1 MGDAK
6 NNPPFLSYV
15 FNKYNQLVF
24 EYPCVILFF
33 TVVVFGIIPWAILV
47 AFPMQLDSNPE
58 KGFDTRGTQYSG
70 QRLAWAELQPALLQ
84 GSRVNVDIANRSK
97 RSWADDLIASF
108 SSVACYDEP
117 IPAMSYLSQFIIEIT
132 EYEELFTS
140 EFLTELC
147 NLQSELNVTLRHFDH
162 FTPYRNIFHVANFFA
177 CLAPESRVNC
187 SYLTQSDIVAVRQTI
202 EGCISHRKSILDCR
216 RGCQQHHQMP
226 GTPSLP
232 CGECKPE
239 FHIPRNCSS
248 QMMFDLF
255 YRILP
260 KDLMSVPFHLN
271 AFLPF
276 WTYSS
281 YRNQG
286 YDVDVINY
294 ERLQEQLKEIA
305 VQSNT
310 FKLKGVLM
318 DVKRDLL
325 LEAAISDSKFSIIAG
340 IVVFVLIAVYSMS
353 LTYSLAVLWQLTS
366 SVSASLA
373 IYRLFNTDFP
383 LLNLIVFVLLIS
395 IGSDGAFLLYNAFP
409 KSERLNL
416 VSFREALGHTGATMF
431 LTQFSTV
438 VPFFLN
444 IFSNV
449 IAFRSFGL
457 FAGLTLILNY
467 LLLISFLPAFLV
479 FQQKH
484 VNPWLTR
491 SLPSSFWFCFSSV
504 QSTSAPDSPRL
515 PPRIGFDVLNSPMER
530 ACELLRSLLYE
541 VLPIVLVQG
550 RYIWLGS
557 LSCLLALCA
566 FLCITE
572 LGLPQYNPLQLFIA
586 SNLHEY
592 YDNNAEKLFHFVADK
607 IALPLNVRL
616 IWGKLWCIRNIY
628 AFISILGMN
637 TIKSLSHFD
646 PRQISFL
653 KANSDFHVSHISDLN
668 LLANQLKMF
677 RNNSAV
683 HYGSKFWPE
692 SNTTF
697 EFIGYTALLP
707 TTLKYSHRFSNLSKS
722 FELFDREF
730 RSNVSNLP
738 MWYTTEWYA
747 HNKIRS
753 IISDCKQSVI
763 ISFIVVL
770 VFAAVILRF
779 KCVCAMITIGVI
791 LVLVVGLSFD
801 YTLHYGASVADKGC
815 AFHRIQSSVQKS
827 TVPVAMAAL
836 SYVMNFKLKIT
847 GTYFSSVLAG
857 SVMLLA
863 QTHAFHQVAV
873 FLVVSS
879 CVSFLYATFFFL
891 PLLYIFLPTGAQKFC
906 KRCERRHLLELS
918 NLQRSTILGT

>member
-1 MGDAK
+1 MGNVK

-24 EYPCVILFF
+24 EYPSVILFF
-33 TVVVFGIIPWAILV
+33 TVVVFGIIPWAVLV

-58 KGFDTRGTQYSG
+58 KGFDTRGTLYSG

-84 GSRVNVDIANRSK
+84 GSRVNVDIGNRSK

-117 IPAMSYLSQFIIEIT
+117 IPAMSYLSQFIIEIP
-132 EYEELFTS
+132 EYEQLFTS

-147 NLQSELNVTLRHFDH
+147 NLQSELNATLRHFDH

-187 SYLTQSDIVAVRQTI
+187 SYLTHSDIAAVRETV

-239 FHIPRNCSS
+239 FHIPRNCST

-260 KDLMSVPFHLN
+260 KDLMAVPFHLN

-294 ERLQEQLKEIA
+294 ERLQEQLKGIA
-305 VQSNT
+305 VKSNT
-310 FKLKGVLM
+310 YKLKGVLM

-504 QSTSAPDSPRL
+504 QSASAPNSPRL
-515 PPRIGFDVLNSPMER
+515 PPRIGLDVLNSPMER
-530 ACELLRSLLYE
+530 ACELSRSLLYE

-550 RYIWLGS
+550 RYIWLCS

-607 IALPLNVRL
+607 VALPLNVRL
-616 IWGKLWCIRNIY
+616 IWG
-628 AFISILGMN
+628 MD

-646 PRQISFL
+646 PRQVSFL

-683 HYGSKFWPE
+683 HYGDKFWPE
-692 SNTTF
+692 RFFDWSLGLTCQFGSVCCNVESEFYSDTYLDYCLRVSTSQLSTNYNDTPIYHNTTF

-730 RSNVSNLP
+730 RSNISNLP
-738 MWYTTEWYA
+738 MWYTTEW
-747 HNKIRS
+747 
-753 IISDCKQSVI
+753 
-763 ISFIVVL
+763 
-770 VFAAVILRF
+770 
-779 KCVCAMITIGVI
+779 
-791 LVLVVGLSFD
+791 
-801 YTLHYGASVADKGC
+801 
-815 AFHRIQSSVQKS
+815 
-827 TVPVAMAAL
+827 
-836 SYVMNFKLKIT
+836 
-847 GTYFSSVLAG
+847 
-857 SVMLLA
+857 
-863 QTHAFHQVAV
+863 
-873 FLVVSS
+873 
-879 CVSFLYATFFFL
+879 
-891 PLLYIFLPTGAQKFC
+891 
-906 KRCERRHLLELS
+906 
-918 NLQRSTILGT
+918 